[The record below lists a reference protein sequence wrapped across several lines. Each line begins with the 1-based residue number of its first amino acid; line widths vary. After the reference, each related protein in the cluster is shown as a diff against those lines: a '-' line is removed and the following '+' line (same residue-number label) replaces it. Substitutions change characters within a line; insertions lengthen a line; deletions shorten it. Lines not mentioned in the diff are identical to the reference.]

1 MLRLTYGLVVLL
13 QEVKGVYY
21 NIGGDFMG
29 GHHWEQ
35 IVMLL
40 LDRIESMK
48 AREDEMNH
56 RIDELMAE
64 NVRLTQLLR
73 DKEYEGG
80 IK

>member
-1 MLRLTYGLVVLL
+1 
-13 QEVKGVYY
+13 
-21 NIGGDFMG
+21 MG
-29 GHHWEQ
+29 GYHWEQ

-40 LDRIESMK
+40 LDRMESMK

-73 DKEYEGG
+73 DKEYGV
-80 IK
+80 K